1 MKFSRKIIYPFI
13 ISISY
18 SIVPPQFGQFST
30 DLLNRFNEQ
39 EIGKE
44 YGNPGWVKKIKSY
57 KKNRIRNTQLE
68 FNIPVL
74 LGKYSDVSDTYFTST
89 DFQNLLFDQNSSG
102 SMQDYYT
109 EISYGNFLLDG
120 QTSGWYQSN
129 FSQSEAVNQVKGYV
143 SNVAALADPD
153 FNYGLYDNDGP
164 DNIPNSGDDDGY
176 VDGIVV
182 VYPGCLDGDN
192 NIWAHQSSLGS
203 NFQYI
208 TNDLTPDGQNIIIDT
223 YMVCPELSA
232 GGNQSCNTDLIFQM
246 GTFAHEFGHVLGLPD
261 LYDRDESNGNSE
273 GVGEWC
279 LMASANWLG
288 SNGDTP
294 GHMSAWC
301 KIELGWIEPIIVSS
315 FENDISLKQLATNP
329 HAIKVWED
337 DYRASRYFLIEN
349 RQKVG
354 FDSDLNGSGL
364 LIYHVNENRG
374 WGSNAWSF
382 GPINDDENNKFIDV
396 ESADG
401 YLDLDNEINRGDN
414 GDPFPGTSNNFSFDN
429 NSNPSSKR
437 NDGYPTDIMVN
448 NISDSDSIMFMD
460 INPMLNTG
468 YSIFYDEN
476 GIASTSISI
485 GTESQWSGV
494 VFTAERAG
502 FLTEID
508 FGVTYPGFWNSSNL
522 SWEVFVYDGFF
533 ESEPS
538 NLVYSTSGTT
548 VKGGWH
554 TISVDSVEISANQEF
569 FITVKFNDNGYVYS
583 FDNTGEFSY
592 RSYYSADGSTF
603 YNELSNYGDANI
615 RAKLSTEVFN
625 NLNNNQISQPEFFE
639 IYPNFPNPFNPM
651 TSIPISI
658 NKDTKITLDIFDING
673 RLVEKILDNTL
684 SAGKHKIT
692 WDGSD
697 VSSGVYFAVF
707 SSKDFKKSQKM
718 ILLK

>member
-1 MKFSRKIIYPFI
+1 MNYSKKIIYIFI
-13 ISISY
+13 ISLSY
-18 SIVPPQFGQFST
+18 SIVPPQGGQFSF
-30 DLLNRFNEQ
+30 DLLNRFREQ
-39 EIGKE
+39 EIGE
-44 YGNPGWVKKIKSY
+44 NYGNPGWVEKIRQNKEDET
-57 KKNRIRNTQLE
+57 RRTQLE

-74 LGKYSDVSDTYFTST
+74 LGKYSDATETYFTSN

-102 SMQDYYT
+102 TMKEYYT
-109 EISYGNFLLDG
+109 EISYGNFILDG
-120 QTSGWYQSN
+120 QTYGWYESN
-129 FSQSEAVNQVKGYV
+129 FSQSQAVNQVKGYV
-143 SNVAALADPD
+143 ANVAALADSD

-182 VYPGCLDGDN
+182 VYPGCLDGEN
-192 NIWAHQSSLGS
+192 NIWAHQSSLGNS
-203 NFQYI
+203 QYI
-208 TNDLTPDGQNIIIDT
+208 TNDLTPNGQNIIVDT

-232 GGNQSCNTDLIFQM
+232 GAGQSCDTDLIFQM

-261 LYDRDESNGNSE
+261 LYDRDESDGNSE

-301 KIELGWIEPIIVSS
+301 KIELGWMEPTIAGS
-315 FENDISLKQLATNP
+315 FENDISINQLATHP

-337 DYRASRYFLIEN
+337 DYRTNRYFLIEN

-364 LIYHVNENRG
+364 LIYHVNESRG

-401 YLDLDNEINRGDN
+401 YLDLDNEINRGDD

-437 NDGYPTDIMVN
+437 NDGFITDIIVN
-448 NISDSDSIMFMD
+448 NISDSDSIMSMD
-460 INPMLNTG
+460 INSMLNTG

-502 FLTEID
+502 FLTEVD
-508 FGVTYPGFWNSSNL
+508 FGVTYPGFWNSNNL
-522 SWEVFVYDGFF
+522 SWELFVYDSFNG
-533 ESEPS
+533 SEPF
-538 NLVYSTSGTT
+538 NLKFSRSGST
-548 VKGGWH
+548 VQGGWQ
-554 TISVDSVEISANQEF
+554 TISIDSVEILANQEF
-569 FITVKFNDNGYVYS
+569 FITVKFNDDGYVYS
-583 FDNTGEFSY
+583 FDNTGDFSG
-592 RSYYSADGSTF
+592 RSYYSADGTTF
-603 YNELSNYGDANI
+603 YNDLSNYGDANI
-615 RAKLSTEVFN
+615 RAKLSTEVYN
-625 NLNNNQISQPEFFE
+625 NLDDKLVFQPDFFE
-639 IYPNFPNPFNPM
+639 IYPNFPNPFNPL
-651 TSIPISI
+651 TYIPFTLS
-658 NKDTKITLDIFDING
+658 NDTKIKIDIFDING
-673 RLVEKILDNTL
+673 KFVESILEKKLN
-684 SAGKHKIT
+684 AGKHGVF
-692 WDGSD
+692 WNGSK
-697 VSSGVYFAVF
+697 VSSGVYFSVF
-707 SSKDFKKSQKM
+707 TSKGFKKIQKM
-718 ILLK
+718 ILMK